1 MLAIRIASSKIFMSQ
16 LLAGDLFNPFLLV
29 EGMLVT
35 SITYNFDGH
44 INLDFYPIDDR
55 DSEHH
60 PYEYQ
65 PWTDTQQA
73 VYALVKGSNTPLL
86 MRFMLQIKPDQATA
100 ALSKELPDF
109 DFSQVKALLINV
121 KYEAGTVTITT
132 GTSYKTFV
140 MGHEADQLW
149 DKLFCQYLSG
159 KGIEY
164 EIL

>member
-1 MLAIRIASSKIFMSQ
+1 MLAIRIESSKIFMSQ
-16 LLAGDLFNPFLLV
+16 LLAGNLFDPFLLV

-35 SITYNFDGH
+35 SISYTFDGH
-44 INLDFYPIDDR
+44 INMDFYPLDER
-55 DSEHH
+55 DAEHH

-65 PWTDTQQA
+65 PWTDTQAA
-73 VYALVKGSNTPLL
+73 VYSLVKGSNTPLL
-86 MRFMLQIKPDQATA
+86 MRFMLQIKPEKAITS
-100 ALSKELPDF
+100 LNKELPDF
-109 DFSQVKALLINV
+109 DFSQVKALLINI

-149 DKLFCQYLSG
+149 DKLFCKYLSG

>member
-1 MLAIRIASSKIFMSQ
+1 MLALRIASSKIFMSQ
-16 LLAGDLFNPFLLV
+16 LLAGNLFDPFLLI

-44 INLDFYPIDDR
+44 VNLDFYPLDER
-55 DSEHH
+55 DPEHH

-65 PWTDTQQA
+65 PWSETQTA
-73 VYALVKGSNTPLL
+73 VYELVKGSNTPLL
-86 MRFMLQIKPDQATA
+86 MRFMLQLKPDKATA
-100 ALSKELPDF
+100 SLNKELPDF
-109 DFSQVKALLINV
+109 DFSQVKALLINI

-140 MGHEADQLW
+140 LGHEADQLW
-149 DKLFCQYLSG
+149 DKLLCKYLSG
-159 KGIEY
+159 KNIEY